1 MTEKLLKKEELFLL
15 EKIKEIA
22 PDCVNEDGKLDIRRL
37 AKKMPV
43 GTVFED
49 EERTDFNF
57 LGKNYARMLASVET
71 ETVIVPDTE
80 HNSKPENANSQ
91 NIYISGDNLDALKHL
106 LKSYEGKVKCIYI
119 DPPYNTGSDGFV
131 YNDTFNYTSTELAEK
146 LGVSEEKAKKILNM
160 TTRGSSSDSAWLT
173 FMLSR
178 LLLAKDMLT
187 EDGVIFISIDDNEQ
201 ANLKL
206 LCDDVFGN
214 ENFICD
220 IIWNSTKSVTNTAL
234 VSVSHTYNLVYA
246 KEKSYYISHRND
258 FRFKEDGSGFSN
270 PDNDPR
276 GPWKPDPFQVGG
288 WRPNQQY
295 EIINPTTGQIYKP
308 NPKCSWKN
316 DYEKFQELQKE
327 NRIVFGANGTAGPQ
341 RKRFLYEA
349 MERGK
354 VSTTLWKE
362 KTSDESLIS
371 LWDDIETTTN
381 GTQLLI
387 NLLGGSYFDNPKPV
401 SLIKRISELS
411 TRNEDI
417 VLDFFSGSATTAHA
431 VMQLNAEECGNRQFI
446 MVQLPENL
454 DVSLQNAGKDD
465 KGKIQEVIDFL
476 DSIGRPHTLDQIGIE
491 RIERAAQKIRKEHPD
506 TTADLGFKH
515 FTLKA
520 MPKDRLENLEKFDP
534 NAVVLNDNNLNTFGA
549 ETLLTTWMERDG
561 YGMTSSAEQIDFD
574 GYKGYRIGTHLY
586 LLHSG
591 LTNSAVKA
599 IVEKYNSCP
608 DFGKIQ
614 NIVLFEYGFSY
625 GEVGALKRNL
635 ISVGSKLGIAF
646 NFEKRC

>member
-1 MTEKLLKKEELFLL
+1 MTEKLLKKEELVLL

-22 PDCVNEDGKLDIRRL
+22 PDCVNEDGKLDIRKL

-206 LCDDVFGN
+206 LCDDVFGS
-214 ENFICD
+214 ENFLTCVSR
-220 IIWNSTKSVTNTAL
+220 STGTPTGGGFDGL
-234 VSVSHTYNLVYA
+234 VNELDYILVYA
-246 KEKSYYISHRND
+246 KDITFAVINGLTMSKRDEKIYNEVDEYGNRYLTRTLRRTGGEDRREDRPTMYYPLTAPNGTEVYPI
-258 FRFKEDGSGFSN
+258 
-270 PDNDPR
+270 
-276 GPWKPDPFQVGG
+276 GPTGYESRWMCSKASAEKLEANNLLTWKIVNINGKDTWMPFQKYYLNG
-288 WRPNQQY
+288 RLK
-295 EIINPTTGQIYKP
+295 KP
-308 NPKCSWKN
+308 GNIWKDFFMN
-316 DYEKFQELQKE
+316 EDE
-327 NRIVFGANGTAGPQ
+327 NIF
-341 RKRFLYEA
+341 
-349 MERGK
+349 
-354 VSTTLWKE
+354 
-362 KTSDESLIS
+362 
-371 LWDDIETTTN
+371 LWDDIDGNKKATKDIKNIFDGKKVFETAKPK
-381 GTQLLI
+381 QLIERIINISSCNNDLI
-387 NLLGGSYFDNPKPV
+387 
-401 SLIKRISELS
+401 
-411 TRNEDI
+411 
-417 VLDFFSGSATTAHA
+417 LDFFSGSATTAHA
-431 VMQLNAEECGNRQFI
+431 VMQLNADDNGKRHFI
-446 MVQLPENL
+446 MVQL
-454 DVSLQNAGKDD
+454 
-465 KGKIQEVIDFL
+465 QEKCKMESEAAKVGYKTI
-476 DSIGRPHTLDQIGIE
+476 DQIGIE
-491 RIERAAQKIRKEHPD
+491 RIKRAAQKIRKKHPD

-534 NAVVLNDNNLNTFGA
+534 NAAVLNDNNLNAFGT
-549 ETLLTTWMERDG
+549 ETLLTTWMEHDG
-561 YGMTSSAEQIDFD
+561 YGLTSSAEQIDFD

-586 LLHSG
+586 LFHSG

-625 GEVGALKRNL
+625 GEVEALKRNL

-646 NFEKRC
+646 NFEKRF